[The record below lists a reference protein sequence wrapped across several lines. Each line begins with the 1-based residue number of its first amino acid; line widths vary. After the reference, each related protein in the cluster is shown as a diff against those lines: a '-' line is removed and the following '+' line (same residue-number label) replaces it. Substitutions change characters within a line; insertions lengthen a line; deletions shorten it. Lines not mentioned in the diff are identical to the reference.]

1 MQDVPQLRQYT
12 ILVMRK
18 SDEAKGGVLLL
29 LLLCLWSKYCG
40 NTVIFET
47 LNMISIGMLVTY
59 LLVRI
64 IHSVNLY

>member
-18 SDEAKGGVLLL
+18 SDEAKGGVLL